1 MSERTVID
9 VSQVVEQQKLGGFLV
24 GLVVISWIITFFDG
38 FDSQAIAF
46 AAPYL
51 STQYHLDRIMM
62 GNIFS
67 MGLVGALI
75 GGFGFG
81 YLGDR
86 IGRRP
91 AIILATA
98 AFGLLTLA
106 FVFADSYASLL
117 ALRLIDGIALG
128 GMLPLSWALNIEY
141 VPKRYRST
149 VVTVIMIGYS
159 VGIAVGGPAANWL
172 IPQYGWQ
179 SLFAVG
185 GALSLVAALALVLI
199 LPESARFLAS
209 KGWQPRRVADLLRRL
224 TGKAVPADAQ
234 FVAADEVGQAKHF
247 NPALLF
253 RDQLRFI
260 TPLLW
265 LAYIASSIAVFFLAT
280 WTPLVFEALNFT
292 RSQAALAASVNAA
305 AGAVGGLL
313 LMRFTDNI
321 GAIAVTAMP
330 LLAIP
335 PLADCRVCRCRP
347 GRVFCA
353 VRPDRL
359 VSDRW
364 AFWPAQH
371 RRHFLSQR
379 LSRQWRGLGDLG
391 REDRI
396 DRRTVRGR
404 TDPLDE
410 PAGPLHF
417 RGARDLPG
425 RLRRL
430 HLHCRADSFIHAPRR
445 DPNAAGIANGRSRTI
460 EPCAVVRPPRPAGR
474 RAPSVF
480 LRDFAKF
487 LLFSNTLQEPVK
499 L

>member
-1 MSERTVID
+1 MSRRTVFD
-9 VSQVVEQQKLGGFLV
+9 VSQAIERQKLGRFLI

-67 MGLVGALI
+67 MGLVGTLI

-86 IGRRP
+86 IGRRL

-106 FVFADSYASLL
+106 FVLADGYASLL

-128 GMLPLSWALNIEY
+128 GMLPLAWALNIEY
-141 VPKRYRST
+141 APKRYRST

-159 VGIAVGGPAANWL
+159 VGIALGGPTANWL

-179 SLFAVG
+179 SLFFVG
-185 GALSLVAALALVLI
+185 GALSLVAALALVLM

-209 KGWQPRRVADLLRRL
+209 KGLEPQRVADLLRLL
-224 TGKAVPADAQ
+224 TGEEVPTDAQ
-234 FVAADEVGQAKHF
+234 FVVADEIGQAKDF

-253 RDQLRFI
+253 RDQLRLI

-265 LAYIASSIAVFFLAT
+265 LAYIASSITVFFLAT

-292 RSQAALAASVNAA
+292 RSQAALAGSVNAA

-313 LMRFTDNI
+313 LMRFTDNM
-321 GAIAVTAMP
+321 GAIAITAMP
-330 LLAIP
+330 LVAVPLLLIAAFVDVGHDGFLALFALIALFLIGGHLGLHSIAGIFYPSAYRGNGAGWATSVAKIGSITGPFAAGVILSTSLPVRDIFAVLAICP
-335 PLADCRVCRCRP
+335 AVFVVCIFIVGRIYSSMLRCEAQALAP
-347 GRVFCA
+347 
-353 VRPDRL
+353 
-359 VSDRW
+359 
-364 AFWPAQH
+364 
-371 RRHFLSQR
+371 
-379 LSRQWRGLGDLG
+379 
-391 REDRI
+391 
-396 DRRTVRGR
+396 T
-404 TDPLDE
+404 
-410 PAGPLHF
+410 
-417 RGARDLPG
+417 
-425 RLRRL
+425 
-430 HLHCRADSFIHAPRR
+430 
-445 DPNAAGIANGRSRTI
+445 
-460 EPCAVVRPPRPAGR
+460 
-474 RAPSVF
+474 
-480 LRDFAKF
+480 
-487 LLFSNTLQEPVK
+487 
-499 L
+499 

>member
-9 VSQVVEQQKLGGFLV
+9 VSQVVEEQKLGGFLV

-46 AAPYL
+46 AAAYL

-75 GGFGFG
+75 GGFAFG

-86 IGRRP
+86 FGRRP
-91 AIILATA
+91 AIILATS
-98 AFGLLTLA
+98 AFGLFTLA
-106 FVFADSYASLL
+106 FVLADSYASLL

-141 VPKRYRST
+141 APKRYRST

-159 VGIAVGGPAANWL
+159 IGIALGGPTANWL

-185 GALSLVAALALVLI
+185 GVLSLVAALVLV

-209 KGWQPRRVADLLRRL
+209 KGWQPQRVADLLRRL
-224 TGKAVPADAQ
+224 TGKAVPAGAQ
-234 FVAADEVGQAKHF
+234 FVAADEAGQAKHF

-321 GAIAVTAMP
+321 GAIAITTMP
-330 LLAIP
+330 LIAVPLLLIAAFVDLGHGGFLVLFALIALFLIGGHFGLHSIAGIFYPSTYRGNGAGWATSVAKIGSIAGPFAAGLILSTSLPVRYIFAVLAICP
-335 PLADCRVCRCRP
+335 AVFVVCIFIV
-347 GRVFCA
+347 GRIH
-353 VRPDRL
+353 
-359 VSDRW
+359 S
-364 AFWPAQH
+364 
-371 RRHFLSQR
+371 SM
-379 LSRQWRGLGDLG
+379 
-391 REDRI
+391 
-396 DRRTVRGR
+396 
-404 TDPLDE
+404 
-410 PAGPLHF
+410 
-417 RGARDLPG
+417 
-425 RLRRL
+425 LRRETETPP
-430 HLHCRADSFIHAPRR
+430 ASQM
-445 DPNAAGIANGRSRTI
+445 AAVAESS
-460 EPCAVVRPPRPAGR
+460 PPR
-474 RAPSVF
+474 
-480 LRDFAKF
+480 L
-487 LLFSNTLQEPVK
+487 
-499 L
+499 

>member
-51 STQYHLDRIMM
+51 SNQYHLDRIMM

-159 VGIAVGGPAANWL
+159 VGIAVGGPAA
-172 IPQYGWQ
+172 ISTA
-179 SLFAVG
+179 SLRASS
-185 GALSLVAALALVLI
+185 LSLSAFTTRLTTPSASASAASIVLPVKHSSLALFS
-199 LPESARFLAS
+199 PTT
-209 KGWQPRRVADLLRRL
+209 RVKR
-224 TGKAVPADAQ
+224 
-234 FVAADEVGQAKHF
+234 
-247 NPALLF
+247 
-253 RDQLRFI
+253 
-260 TPLLW
+260 
-265 LAYIASSIAVFFLAT
+265 
-280 WTPLVFEALNFT
+280 
-292 RSQAALAASVNAA
+292 
-305 AGAVGGLL
+305 
-313 LMRFTDNI
+313 
-321 GAIAVTAMP
+321 
-330 LLAIP
+330 
-335 PLADCRVCRCRP
+335 
-347 GRVFCA
+347 
-353 VRPDRL
+353 
-359 VSDRW
+359 
-364 AFWPAQH
+364 
-371 RRHFLSQR
+371 
-379 LSRQWRGLGDLG
+379 
-391 REDRI
+391 
-396 DRRTVRGR
+396 
-404 TDPLDE
+404 
-410 PAGPLHF
+410 
-417 RGARDLPG
+417 
-425 RLRRL
+425 
-430 HLHCRADSFIHAPRR
+430 
-445 DPNAAGIANGRSRTI
+445 
-460 EPCAVVRPPRPAGR
+460 
-474 RAPSVF
+474 
-480 LRDFAKF
+480 
-487 LLFSNTLQEPVK
+487 
-499 L
+499 

>member
-9 VSQVVEQQKLGGFLV
+9 VSQVIEQQKLGGFLV

-234 FVAADEVGQAKHF
+234 FVVADEVGQAKHF

-335 PLADCRVCRCRP
+335 LLLIAAFVDVGQGGFFALFALIALFLIGGHFGLHSIAGIFYPSAYR
-347 GRVFCA
+347 GNGA
-353 VRPDRL
+353 G
-359 VSDRW
+359 W
-364 AFWPAQH
+364 AISVAKIG
-371 RRHFLSQR
+371 S
-379 LSRQWRGLGDLG
+379 
-391 REDRI
+391 I
-396 DRRTVRGR
+396 
-404 TDPLDE
+404 
-410 PAGPLHF
+410 AGPF
-417 RGARDLPG
+417 
-425 RLRRL
+425 
-430 HLHCRADSFIHAPRR
+430 
-445 DPNAAGIANGRSRTI
+445 AAGLILSTNLPVRYIFAVLAICPAVFVVCIFIVGRIHSSMLRGVTQT
-460 EPCAVVRPPRPAGR
+460 PPASQMAEAAR
-474 RAPSVF
+474 SS
-480 LRDFAKF
+480 FAR
-487 LLFSNTLQEPVK
+487 L
-499 L
+499 

>member
-46 AAPYL
+46 AGPYL

-172 IPQYGWQ
+172 IPQYG
-179 SLFAVG
+179 
-185 GALSLVAALALVLI
+185 
-199 LPESARFLAS
+199 
-209 KGWQPRRVADLLRRL
+209 
-224 TGKAVPADAQ
+224 
-234 FVAADEVGQAKHF
+234 
-247 NPALLF
+247 
-253 RDQLRFI
+253 
-260 TPLLW
+260 
-265 LAYIASSIAVFFLAT
+265 
-280 WTPLVFEALNFT
+280 
-292 RSQAALAASVNAA
+292 
-305 AGAVGGLL
+305 
-313 LMRFTDNI
+313 
-321 GAIAVTAMP
+321 
-330 LLAIP
+330 
-335 PLADCRVCRCRP
+335 
-347 GRVFCA
+347 
-353 VRPDRL
+353 
-359 VSDRW
+359 
-364 AFWPAQH
+364 
-371 RRHFLSQR
+371 
-379 LSRQWRGLGDLG
+379 
-391 REDRI
+391 
-396 DRRTVRGR
+396 
-404 TDPLDE
+404 
-410 PAGPLHF
+410 
-417 RGARDLPG
+417 
-425 RLRRL
+425 
-430 HLHCRADSFIHAPRR
+430 
-445 DPNAAGIANGRSRTI
+445 
-460 EPCAVVRPPRPAGR
+460 
-474 RAPSVF
+474 
-480 LRDFAKF
+480 
-487 LLFSNTLQEPVK
+487 
-499 L
+499 

>member
-117 ALRLIDGIALG
+117 ALRLRDGIALG

-335 PLADCRVCRCRP
+335 LLLIAAFVDVGQDGFFALFALIALFLIGGHFGLHSIAGIFYPSAYR
-347 GRVFCA
+347 GNGA
-353 VRPDRL
+353 G
-359 VSDRW
+359 W
-364 AFWPAQH
+364 AISVAKIG
-371 RRHFLSQR
+371 S
-379 LSRQWRGLGDLG
+379 
-391 REDRI
+391 I
-396 DRRTVRGR
+396 
-404 TDPLDE
+404 
-410 PAGPLHF
+410 AGPF
-417 RGARDLPG
+417 
-425 RLRRL
+425 
-430 HLHCRADSFIHAPRR
+430 
-445 DPNAAGIANGRSRTI
+445 AAGLILSTNLPVRYIFAVLAICPAVFVVCIFIVGRIHSSMLRGVTQT
-460 EPCAVVRPPRPAGR
+460 PPASQMAEAARSSLAR
-474 RAPSVF
+474 
-480 LRDFAKF
+480 L
-487 LLFSNTLQEPVK
+487 
-499 L
+499 

>member
-1 MSERTVID
+1 MSRRTVFD
-9 VSQVVEQQKLGGFLV
+9 VSQAIERQKLGRFLI

-67 MGLVGALI
+67 MGLVGTLI

-86 IGRRP
+86 IGRRL

-106 FVFADSYASLL
+106 FVLADGYASLL

-128 GMLPLSWALNIEY
+128 GMLPLAWALNIEY
-141 VPKRYRST
+141 APKRYRST

-159 VGIAVGGPAANWL
+159 VGIALGGPTANWL

-179 SLFAVG
+179 SLFFVG
-185 GALSLVAALALVLI
+185 GALSLVAALALVLM

-209 KGWQPRRVADLLRRL
+209 KGLEPQRVADLLRRL
-224 TGKAVPADAQ
+224 TGEEVPTDAQ
-234 FVAADEVGQAKHF
+234 FVVADEIGQAKDF

-253 RDQLRFI
+253 RDQLRLI

-265 LAYIASSIAVFFLAT
+265 LAYIASSITVFFLAT

-292 RSQAALAASVNAA
+292 RSQAALAGSVNAA

-313 LMRFTDNI
+313 LMRFTDNM
-321 GAIAVTAMP
+321 GAIAITAMP
-330 LLAIP
+330 LVAVPLLLIAAFVDVGHDGFLALFALIALFLIGGHLGLHSIAGIFYPSAYRGNGAGWATSVAKIGSITGPFAAGVILSTSLPVRDIFAVLAICP
-335 PLADCRVCRCRP
+335 AVFVVCIFIVGRIHSSMLRCEAQALAP
-347 GRVFCA
+347 
-353 VRPDRL
+353 
-359 VSDRW
+359 
-364 AFWPAQH
+364 
-371 RRHFLSQR
+371 
-379 LSRQWRGLGDLG
+379 
-391 REDRI
+391 
-396 DRRTVRGR
+396 T
-404 TDPLDE
+404 
-410 PAGPLHF
+410 
-417 RGARDLPG
+417 
-425 RLRRL
+425 
-430 HLHCRADSFIHAPRR
+430 
-445 DPNAAGIANGRSRTI
+445 
-460 EPCAVVRPPRPAGR
+460 
-474 RAPSVF
+474 
-480 LRDFAKF
+480 
-487 LLFSNTLQEPVK
+487 
-499 L
+499 